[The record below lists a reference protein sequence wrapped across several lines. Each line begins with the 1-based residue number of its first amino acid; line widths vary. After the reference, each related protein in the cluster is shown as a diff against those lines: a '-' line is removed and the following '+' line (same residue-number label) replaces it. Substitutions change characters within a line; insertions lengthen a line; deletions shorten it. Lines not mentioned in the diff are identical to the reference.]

1 MQHDI
6 SVKKGRSLQLT
17 SKSTMRKISFLFA
30 LTSSARSRAQAFAPS
45 ESRSS
50 LHTSPLRSLQ
60 LSAFSGGGGS
70 GNFNNNNNNNNNNN
84 DGFNRNRV
92 SDFGKTQQQ
101 QQQQQFGTGT
111 SSSGQFGGGYD
122 NNFNSD
128 GNANFGGGYG
138 VDEDG
143 GYGYN
148 SQQLR
153 SDQFLQH
160 TSDFCIGCNEF
171 WRSLCI
177 PPLQDFLET
186 KPGGTTLSNPLSKV
200 LAGPE
205 YPGISRPLWLVMSA
219 SVATWFNWFGYY
231 IFSVNEELVSTT
243 RLVVVS
249 SGQCAT
255 HSMPSS

>member
-1 MQHDI
+1 
-6 SVKKGRSLQLT
+6 
-17 SKSTMRKISFLFA
+17 MRKIPFLFA
-30 LTSSARSRAQAFAPS
+30 LTSSARAQAFAPS

-50 LHTSPLRSLQ
+50 LHTSPLRSLR

-70 GNFNNNNNNNNNNN
+70 GNFNNNNNNNNN